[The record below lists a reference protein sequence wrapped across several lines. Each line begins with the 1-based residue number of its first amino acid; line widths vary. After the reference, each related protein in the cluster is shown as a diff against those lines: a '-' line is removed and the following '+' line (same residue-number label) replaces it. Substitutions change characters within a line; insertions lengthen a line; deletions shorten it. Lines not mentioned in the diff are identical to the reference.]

1 MKRFNFVR
9 NLFVVLALSFA
20 GCSNQLSMPELQPV
34 KVNEISEASEISDIS
49 NVSFVLTAGL
59 GSAKTALPVYSW
71 GNYFYDLYYI
81 PAYDSEKAELYQES
95 DFKPAVEKKAFE
107 NFEKGS
113 LPIPKG
119 NYKFRLTGYDSKN
132 NDSNKIIIGET
143 VINLTENTQVIP
155 FKMYPVAEGNGS
167 VFLNLIFPDD
177 GVITKVKADLSSIRG
192 TAPETE
198 ITIQN
203 EDGKKSAKV
212 IFTEN
217 VPAGKTNYININ
229 CFDSNEKLVFDF
241 SESAY
246 VVRGLTSVSI
256 IELKAEDYYRKAV
269 SITITKDGNDW
280 TDAPTTIV
288 LKDNSVPP
296 KEYILT
302 GTNGEYT
309 GFLPEDNANYEI
321 FIKHD
326 GSSTV
331 VDIGSSINPSSEV
344 QGSVEVEVVTVP
356 LPTYPGLNF
365 TPSSSANSGIIS
377 SGNGSVI
384 VPKGQDFLLDVSI
397 ADGYNKPES
406 GKITIDG
413 EEYTF
418 IEKTL
423 PDGSKDYVA
432 ENVKFNAGDVGDDG
446 TLNPVINKDNGQ
458 DIAANKPKPIEYDI
472 YYDFTPSS
480 GFDDAANSGSDLRPE
495 NRPSKYTIENTVTL
509 PSDYSHIYRENGKNV
524 IGWKITKINNED
536 YSSSEILTEI
546 VAGTQIGHLTL
557 APALIVDGTVPY
569 TTEILVE
576 NIEDNGYSMVWSFVE
591 YATPGIS
598 VTSDV
603 HGEWLSDYDVTQD
616 TKVIKGDGSTVLQT
630 KFKRKRYSFTLN
642 SGNGTWADGTT
653 GNKEIEGKFEAA
665 VSIPEI
671 TPPENYILSG
681 WDNTLPQTFTSGIDG
696 ITYTAQYSQ
705 EFANYKVRY
714 LFEKVDSEDASLDA
728 NYEEIS
734 EYPAQDK
741 KAKIGTTVTASADLV
756 TGFNEPAI
764 IGTTVTADN
773 SAEVIIKYSRK
784 VITLTLDLINGTLN
798 GETDPEPIT
807 GKYGTHTTYAPD
819 PVREGYK
826 FMGWNKVGGTLPAA
840 FPAENS
846 IYQAVWQQ
854 TGAKYLVKVFVE
866 DVYGNDQ
873 LVSSIEKT
881 GTIGQKPADDDILPA
896 EKPDGVDAGF
906 VQTPTIVKTVV
917 SADTMVVQEVRYTR
931 KEITYTF
938 KLDGGKVNG
947 STEDVIVKGKYGT
960 AVTSPV
966 PSYKYENGVDQF
978 VFQGWGFQGLST
990 TVPAT
995 FGSSDRSFEAIW
1007 YTQVSGNGQN
1017 PMLQDIALE
1026 GNVNGKTITVTAT
1039 PPYSASWIYI
1049 WYVNGVQNSETGTT
1063 LTLTNLPNKKYTIE
1077 VEATEIT
1084 GPSSITLNQQIEFE
1098 VNVK

>member
-81 PAYDSEKAELYQES
+81 PAYDSSKTEEDYKL
-95 DFKPAVEKKAFE
+95 AVEKKAFS
-107 NFEKGS
+107 NFENGS
-113 LPIPKG
+113 LPLPKG
-119 NYKFRLTGYDSKN
+119 NYKFKLTGYDSN
-132 NDSNKIIIGET
+132 ANDSNKIIVGET
-143 VINLTENTQVIP
+143 VINLTEDSQTIP

-229 CFDSNEKLVFDF
+229 CFDANGKLVFDF
-241 SESAY
+241 AESAY
-246 VVRGLTSVSI
+246 VVRGLTSAST

-269 SITITKDGNDW
+269 SITIKKDGEAW

-288 LKDNSVPP
+288 LKDKTDPT

-309 GFLPEDNANYEI
+309 GFMPEDDNTNYEI
-321 FIKHD
+321 FIKGTGTSD
-326 GSSTV
+326 DIDTGSKF
-331 VDIGSSINPSSEV
+331 NPSTESILNSSGEEIA
-344 QGSVEVEVVTVP
+344 SVEVVTIT

-365 TPSSSANSGIIS
+365 TPSSSTNSGIIS
-377 SGNGSVI
+377 SGNDSVI

-413 EEYTF
+413 EEYIFPAGDDNRT
-418 IEKTL
+418 IIGVE
-423 PDGSKDYVA
+423 
-432 ENVKFNAGDVGDDG
+432 FNAGNGG
-446 TLNPVINKDNGQ
+446 ALNPVINKDSTGQ
-458 DIAANKPKPIEYDI
+458 EIPDNSLNAIEYTLTFVFATVDGFN
-472 YYDFTPSS
+472 DSS
-480 GFDDAANSGSDLRPE
+480 NVNSDLNHLPTT
-495 NRPSKYTIENTVTL
+495 YTVERDVEL
-509 PSDYSHIYRENGKNV
+509 PNDYDHISCSEEGNSAV
-524 IGWKITKINNED
+524 GWKITEINGIAQESTVALTKIK
-536 YSSSEILTEI
+536 
-546 VAGTQIGHLTL
+546 AGTQTGNLTL
-557 APALIVDGTVPY
+557 VPFEVVTGNVKY
-569 TTEILVE
+569 TTEIWVE
-576 NIEDNGYSMVWSFVE
+576 NINDDNYTMVWSFVE
-591 YATPGIS
+591 YAIPGTEI
-598 VTSDV
+598 TSKV
-603 HGEWLSDYDVTQD
+603 HSGWEDYIATTDTQ
-616 TKVIKGDGSTVLQT
+616 VIKSDGSTVLKT
-630 KFKRKRYSFTLN
+630 KFKRKHYSFTAN
-642 SGNGTWADGTT
+642 PGAGTWADGTT

-671 TPPENYILSG
+671 TPPENYVFTG
-681 WDNTLPQTFTSGIDG
+681 WENDLPQTFKSNINEN
-696 ITYTAQYSQ
+696 TYTAQYSQ
-705 EFANYKVRY
+705 EYAKYTVKY
-714 LFEKVDSEDASLDA
+714 LFEKVDSTDASLDA
-728 NYEEIS
+728 NYEELTA
-734 EYPAQDK
+734 YPAQEK
-741 KAKIGTTVTASADLV
+741 KAKIGTSVTATADLV

-764 IGTTVTADN
+764 IGTTVTADGD
-773 SAEVIIKYSRK
+773 AEVIVKYSRK
-784 VITLTLDLINGTLN
+784 LITLTLDLMNGKLNGDKLN
-798 GETDPEPIT
+798 GETNPAPIV
-807 GKYGTHTTYAPD
+807 GKYGTRTPEAPA
-819 PVREGYK
+819 PVREGYE
-826 FMGWNKVGGTLPAA
+826 FMGWNKVGGTLPTV

-866 DVYGNDQ
+866 DVYGNNQ
-873 LVSSIEKT
+873 LVSSKEQT
-881 GTIGQKPADDDILPA
+881 GIIGQEPADDDILPA

-1026 GNVNGKTITVTAT
+1026 VNVSGKTITVTAT

-1063 LTLTNLPNKKYTIE
+1063 LTLTNPPNKKYTIE
-1077 VEATEIT
+1077 VEATEKT